1 MQSGDTNKRI
11 FPYLF
16 TYIYILFLFQF
27 IPWKKRYFRL
37 KSRDVQTEDEMIK
50 LLDQRGLLELDSFPV
65 NLSRYSKQGIFKI
78 RY

>member
-50 LLDQRGLLELDSFPV
+50 LLDQKGLLELDSFPV

>member
-78 RY
+78 KY